1 MRKIQMPQPDRF
13 YGRLFGKT
21 AIVTGAGTE
30 GDGIGIGRAIAIV
43 LAGEGA
49 RVCLVDR
56 NPDHAEAT
64 RQRILTAGGDAFV
77 FAGDVTVS
85 ADCARS
91 VAETVAHFGGLDVLV
106 NNVGVADRSTI
117 AEIDEAQWSRV
128 MDINLK
134 SALLMSKAVIPVMA
148 KGGGGSI
155 INISSIAGLRA
166 HGPAAYGPSKA
177 AMGALAREIA
187 LIHGRD
193 GIRANIIA
201 PGYIPTPIAGND
213 MPAEIRDR
221 RRRAGPLGI
230 EGDAWDVALAALF
243 FASDESRFVTGAL
256 LPVDGGANEV
266 GTLCA
271 YGLMSD
277 A

>member
-1 MRKIQMPQPDRF
+1 MPQPTRF
-13 YGRLFGKT
+13 YDRLSGRT

-30 GDGIGIGRAIAIV
+30 GNGIGIGRAIAIV

-56 NPDHAEAT
+56 DAGRAEAT
-64 RQRILTAGGDAFV
+64 RQRILALGGDAFV
-77 FAGDVTVS
+77 FAGDVTS
-85 ADCARS
+85 YADCARS
-91 VAETVAHFGGLDVLV
+91 VAETVERFGRLDILV

-117 AEIDEAQWSRV
+117 SMIDEATWSRV

-134 SALLMSKAVIPVMA
+134 SALLMSKAAIPMMTKA
-148 KGGGGSI
+148 GGGSI
-155 INISSIAGLRA
+155 VNISSIAGLRA

-213 MPAEIRDR
+213 MPAAIRDR

-230 EGDAWDVALAALF
+230 EGDAWDVAQATLF
-243 FASDESRFVTGAL
+243 LASDESRFITGAL

-266 GTLCA
+266 GTLYA
-271 YGLMSD
+271 YALMSD
-277 A
+277 D